1 MIEIR
6 IDGRGGQGAVVAS
19 KMLVTAAAKEG
30 KKVQAFP
37 ALRRG
42 AAGSAGGGLCADR

>member
-6 IDGRGGQGAVVAS
+6 IHGRGGQGAVVAS

-30 KKVQAFP
+30 KKVGLSV
-37 ALRRG
+37 LRRG
-42 AAGSAGGGLCADR
+42 TEGRAGGGLCAHR

>member
-6 IDGRGGQGAVVAS
+6 IHGRGGQGAVVAS

-30 KKVQAFP
+30 KRFRLFRSSA
-37 ALRRG
+37 RRE
-42 AAGSAGGGLCADR
+42 GGRP